1 MIDSY
6 RLSLGDFEIAENFV
20 GNTDN
25 VIIFWIVFFLG
36 TLIAMLVILNMVI
49 AIMGGTFGRVE
60 SQQEA

>member
-60 SQQEA
+60 S